1 VIFVLPFLLLAVA
14 AVLGIVA
21 GHRGADGVRP
31 DDRPLAL
38 PPVDAPDATSPSCTR
53 LLAALPATLTAS
65 PHPVPRLPLAAPAPA
80 GATAWA
86 GTAGGDPVVLRCGLP
101 RPPELTNSSALIV
114 INGVSWL
121 DLSQPGR
128 DTFIAVDRPVYLAV
142 TVPRDLGTGPVQTVS
157 DTVRAT
163 LPATN

>member
-1 VIFVLPFLLLAVA
+1 MIFVLPLLLLAVA

-21 GHRGADGVRP
+21 GHRGADAARP

-53 LLAALPATLTAS
+53 LLAALPATLTAN

-86 GTAGGDPVVLRCGLP
+86 GTGAVIRWCCAAGC
-101 RPPELTNSSALIV
+101 
-114 INGVSWL
+114 
-121 DLSQPGR
+121 PGH
-128 DTFIAVDRPVYLAV
+128 P
-142 TVPRDLGTGPVQTVS
+142 S
-157 DTVRAT
+157 
-163 LPATN
+163 

>member
-1 VIFVLPFLLLAVA
+1 VVFALPLLLLAVA
-14 AVLGIVA
+14 VVLGIVA
-21 GHRGADGVRP
+21 GHSGTEAGRP

-38 PPVDAPDATSPSCTR
+38 PPVDAPDAGSPSCAR

-65 PHPVPRLPLAAPAPA
+65 PHPVPRLALAAPAPA

-86 GTAGGDPVVLRCGLP
+86 GPAGGEPVVLRCGLP

-142 TVPRDLGTGPVQTVS
+142 TVSRDLGTGPVQTVS
-157 DTVRAT
+157 DTVRTT
-163 LPATN
+163 LPTRN